1 MKLSEVMQR
10 LKAQANPA
18 NVEGMARYGIV
29 SKNAFG
35 LTAPLLR
42 ALAKEI
48 GTDQKLSLQLWETG
62 TYEGRTL
69 AALIGDPDQVTVGQ
83 MEAWVRQF
91 DSWAI
96 CDTFCSNLF
105 DRTPFAYR
113 KAVEWSRR
121 REEYVKRAGYVMM
134 AVLAVHDKKAE
145 DTKFLRFLPL
155 IGRGAMDERNFVRKA
170 VNWALRQI
178 GKRSLFLHPHAVKTA
193 EEIRRMDSGAAKWVA
208 SDALRE
214 LKSPAVLNRLKGKS
228 GRSRVKGRDRARTGG
243 KRRER

>member
-1 MKLSEVMQR
+1 MKLSEVTQR

-29 SKNAFG
+29 SRNAFG
-35 LTAPLLR
+35 LSAPQLR
-42 ALAKEI
+42 SMAKEI
-48 GTDQKLSLQLWETG
+48 GTDQKLSLQLWKTD
-62 TYEGRTL
+62 TCEGRTL
-69 AALIGDPDQVTVGQ
+69 AALIGDPDLVTVGQ

-96 CDTFCSNLF
+96 CDTCCGNLF

-121 REEYVKRAGYVMM
+121 KEEYVKRAGYVMM
-134 AVLAVHDKKAE
+134 AVLAVHDKKVE
-145 DTKFLRFLPL
+145 DKEFLRFLPL
-155 IGRGAMDERNFVRKA
+155 IRKGAIDERNFVRKA

-178 GKRSLFLHPHAVKTA
+178 GKRSLFLHPHAVKAA
-193 EEIRRMDSGAAKWVA
+193 EEIGRLNSRAARWIA

-214 LKSPAVLNRLKGKS
+214 LKGPAVLNRLKGKS
-228 GRSRVKGRDRARTGG
+228 GRSRAKGSDRARTKG
-243 KRRER
+243 KQGER

>member
-1 MKLSEVMQR
+1 MKLSEVMRR

-29 SKNAFG
+29 SRNAFG
-35 LTAPLLR
+35 LTAPNMR

-48 GTDQKLSLQLWETG
+48 GTDQKLSLQLWKTD

-69 AALIGDPDQVTVGQ
+69 AALIGDPDLVTVGQ

-96 CDTFCSNLF
+96 CDTCCGNLF
-105 DRTPFAYR
+105 DRTPFAYG

-121 REEYVKRAGYVMM
+121 KEEYVKRAGYVMM

-145 DTKFLRFLPL
+145 DKEFLRFLPL
-155 IGRGAMDERNFVRKA
+155 ICRGAIDERNFVRKA

-178 GKRSLFLHPHAVKTA
+178 GKRSLFLHPHAVKAA
-193 EEIRRMDSGAAKWVA
+193 EEIGRMNSRAARWIASG
-208 SDALRE
+208 ALRE
-214 LKSPAVLNRLKGKS
+214 LKSPAVLKRLKGKA
-228 GRSRVKGRDRARTGG
+228 GRPRAR
-243 KRRER
+243 

>member
-1 MKLSEVMQR
+1 MKLSEVMRR

-29 SKNAFG
+29 SRNAFG
-35 LTAPLLR
+35 LTAPNMR

-48 GTDQKLSLQLWETG
+48 GTDQKLSLQLWKTD

-69 AALIGDPDQVTVGQ
+69 AALIGDPDLVTVGQ

-96 CDTFCSNLF
+96 CDTCCGNLF

-113 KAVEWSRR
+113 NAVEWSRR
-121 REEYVKRAGYVMM
+121 KEEYVKRAGYVMM

-145 DTKFLRFLPL
+145 DKEFLPFLPL
-155 IGRGAMDERNFVRKA
+155 ICRGAIDERNFVRKA

-178 GKRSLFLHPHAVKTA
+178 GKRSLFLHPHAVKAA
-193 EEIRRMDSGAAKWVA
+193 EEIGKMNSGAARWIA

-214 LKSPAVLNRLKGKS
+214 LKSPAVLKRLKGKA
-228 GRSRVKGRDRARTGG
+228 SRPRAL
-243 KRRER
+243 

>member
-10 LKAQANPA
+10 LKAHANPA

-29 SKNAFG
+29 SKNVFG

-48 GTDQKLSLQLWETG
+48 GTDQKLSLQLWKTG

-96 CDTFCSNLF
+96 CDTCCSNLF

-145 DTKFLRFLPL
+145 DKEFLRFLPL
-155 IGRGAMDERNFVRKA
+155 IGGGAIDERNFVRKA

-193 EEIRRMDSGAAKWVA
+193 EEIRRVDSGAAKWVA

-228 GRSRVKGRDRARTGG
+228 GHLRVKGGDRVHTRG
-243 KRRER
+243 KRLER